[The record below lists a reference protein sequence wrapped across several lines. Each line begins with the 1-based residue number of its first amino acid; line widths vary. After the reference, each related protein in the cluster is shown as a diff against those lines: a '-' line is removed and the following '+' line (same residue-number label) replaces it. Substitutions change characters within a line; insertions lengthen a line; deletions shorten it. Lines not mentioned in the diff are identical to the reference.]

1 MWECLAKV
9 KIPDP
14 RTRKIGS
21 KTLDAVFVG
30 YALDSNAGR
39 FLVINSEVSEIT
51 RNTIIEAR
59 DAVYFENVFP
69 LRSSISSTP
78 SVPLISS
85 TSSGSV
91 PTSVQEP
98 RRSKRRRVD
107 RNLGDD
113 FVTFMI
119 EDTPTTYQEVI
130 ASADSVFWK

>member
-1 MWECLAKV
+1 MLS
-9 KIPDP
+9 
-14 RTRKIGS
+14 TS
-21 KTLDAVFVG
+21 K
-30 YALDSNAGR
+30 
-39 FLVINSEVSEIT
+39 
-51 RNTIIEAR
+51 
-59 DAVYFENVFP
+59 NVFP

-78 SVPLISS
+78 SVPLTSS

-98 RRSKRRRVD
+98 RRSKRGRVD